1 METYEKKGYLYSDFR
16 LFYLTDTASK
26 EFEYHYHDFD
36 KITIFLKGNVQ
47 YTIEGK
53 SYQLQPYDIVLVSH
67 NDIHKLN
74 VQDSE
79 PYERIVV
86 YISPEFINT
95 YRTADYDLS
104 ECFQKVKKEHT
115 NVLRTHSHAKNT
127 LVRAVDNLKHSFSDV
142 GYANMLYQK
151 ILFLEFMIHLN
162 RATLNEQLEFIDT
175 DHCNTKVVELL
186 QYINRNL
193 TTDLN
198 IDDLAARFYVSKY
211 YMMRLFK
218 TETGYTIGNYIN
230 YKRLLLAKELIASGE
245 PITQACYDCG
255 FKNYSTF
262 SRAYKSHFGESPRQI
277 RDTL

>member
-95 YRTADYDLS
+95 HQTADYDLS
-104 ECFQKVKKEHT
+104 ECFQKAKKEHT

-142 GYANMLYQK
+142 GYANTLYQK

-162 RATLNEQLEFIDT
+162 RATLNEQLEFIAT

>member
-1 METYEKKGYLYSDFR
+1 M
-16 LFYLTDTASK
+16 
-26 EFEYHYHDFD
+26 
-36 KITIFLKGNVQ
+36 
-47 YTIEGK
+47 
-53 SYQLQPYDIVLVSH
+53 
-67 NDIHKLN
+67 
-74 VQDSE
+74 
-79 PYERIVV
+79 
-86 YISPEFINT
+86 
-95 YRTADYDLS
+95 
-104 ECFQKVKKEHT
+104 
-115 NVLRTHSHAKNT
+115 
-127 LVRAVDNLKHSFSDV
+127 RAVDNLKHSFSDV
-142 GYANMLYQK
+142 GYANTLYQK

-218 TETGYTIGNYIN
+218 AETGYTIGNYIN

>member
-95 YRTADYDLS
+95 YQTADYDLS
-104 ECFQKVKKEHT
+104 ECFQKAKKEHT
-115 NVLRTHSHAKNT
+115 SI
-127 LVRAVDNLKHSFSDV
+127 
-142 GYANMLYQK
+142 
-151 ILFLEFMIHLN
+151 IL
-162 RATLNEQLEFIDT
+162 
-175 DHCNTKVVELL
+175 
-186 QYINRNL
+186 
-193 TTDLN
+193 
-198 IDDLAARFYVSKY
+198 
-211 YMMRLFK
+211 
-218 TETGYTIGNYIN
+218 
-230 YKRLLLAKELIASGE
+230 
-245 PITQACYDCG
+245 
-255 FKNYSTF
+255 
-262 SRAYKSHFGESPRQI
+262 
-277 RDTL
+277 

>member
-95 YRTADYDLS
+95 HQTADYDLS
-104 ECFQKVKKEHT
+104 ECFQKAKKEHT

-142 GYANMLYQK
+142 GYANTLYQK

-262 SRAYKSHFGESPRQI
+262 SRAYKSHF
-277 RDTL
+277 

>member
-104 ECFQKVKKEHT
+104 ECFQKGKKRTYERYFGHT
-115 NVLRTHSHAKNT
+115 PT
-127 LVRAVDNLKHSFSDV
+127 
-142 GYANMLYQK
+142 QK
-151 ILFLEFMIHLN
+151 T
-162 RATLNEQLEFIDT
+162 RWCAP
-175 DHCNTKVVELL
+175 
-186 QYINRNL
+186 L
-193 TTDLN
+193 T
-198 IDDLAARFYVSKY
+198 I
-211 YMMRLFK
+211 
-218 TETGYTIGNYIN
+218 
-230 YKRLLLAKELIASGE
+230 
-245 PITQACYDCG
+245 
-255 FKNYSTF
+255 
-262 SRAYKSHFGESPRQI
+262 
-277 RDTL
+277 

>member
-262 SRAYKSHFGESPRQI
+262 SRAYKSHFRESPRQI

>member
-95 YRTADYDLS
+95 YQTADYDLS
-104 ECFQKVKKEHT
+104 ECFQKAKKEHT

-142 GYANMLYQK
+142 GYANTLYQK

-255 FKNYSTF
+255 FKN
-262 SRAYKSHFGESPRQI
+262 
-277 RDTL
+277 

>member
-86 YISPEFINT
+86 YIS
-95 YRTADYDLS
+95 
-104 ECFQKVKKEHT
+104 
-115 NVLRTHSHAKNT
+115 KNT
-127 LVRAVDNLKHSFSDV
+127 LVRAVNNLKHSFSDV
-142 GYANMLYQK
+142 GYANTLYQK

>member
-142 GYANMLYQK
+142 GYANTLYQK

>member
-142 GYANMLYQK
+142 GYANTLYQK

-218 TETGYTIGNYIN
+218 AETGYTIGNYIN

>member
-104 ECFQKVKKEHT
+104 ECFQKAKKEHT
-115 NVLRTHSHAKNT
+115 NVLRTHSPAKNT

>member
-16 LFYLTDTASK
+16 LFYLTDTASR

-79 PYERIVV
+79 PYERIVA
-86 YISPEFINT
+86 YIAPEFIST
-95 YRTADYDLS
+95 YRTEDYDLS
-104 ECFQKVKKEHT
+104 ECFQKAKKEHT

-142 GYANMLYQK
+142 GYANALYQK

-193 TTDLN
+193 TTNLN
-198 IDDLAARFYVSKY
+198 IDDLASRFYISKY

-218 TETGYTIGNYIN
+218 SETGYTIGNYIN
-230 YKRLLLAKELIASGE
+230 YKRLLLAKELIASGQ

>member
-1 METYEKKGYLYSDFR
+1 MLSKG
-16 LFYLTDTASK
+16 
-26 EFEYHYHDFD
+26 
-36 KITIFLKGNVQ
+36 
-47 YTIEGK
+47 
-53 SYQLQPYDIVLVSH
+53 
-67 NDIHKLN
+67 
-74 VQDSE
+74 
-79 PYERIVV
+79 
-86 YISPEFINT
+86 
-95 YRTADYDLS
+95 
-104 ECFQKVKKEHT
+104 KKEHT

-142 GYANMLYQK
+142 GYANTLYQK

-218 TETGYTIGNYIN
+218 AETGYTIGKLHQLQTITARQRTDCLRRANHSGVL
-230 YKRLLLAKELIASGE
+230 RLRI
-245 PITQACYDCG
+245 
-255 FKNYSTF
+255 
-262 SRAYKSHFGESPRQI
+262 
-277 RDTL
+277 

>member
-1 METYEKKGYLYSDFR
+1 MDTYEKKGYLSSDFR
-16 LFYLTDTASK
+16 LFYLTDTASR

-53 SYQLQPYDIVLVSH
+53 SYQLQPYDIVLVNH

-79 PYERIVV
+79 PYERIVA
-86 YISPEFINT
+86 YIAPEFISA
-95 YRTADYDLS
+95 YRTESYDLS
-104 ECFQKVKKEHT
+104 ACFQKAKKEHT
-115 NVLRTHSHAKNT
+115 NVLRTHSHAQST
-127 LVRAVDNLKHSFSDV
+127 LVRAVDHLKHSFSDV
-142 GYANMLYQK
+142 GYANALYQK
-151 ILFLEFMIHLN
+151 ILFLEFLIHLN
-162 RATLNEQLEFIDT
+162 RATLSEQLEFIDT

-198 IDDLAARFYVSKY
+198 IDDLAARFYISKY

-218 TETGYTIGNYIN
+218 AETGYTIGNYIN
-230 YKRLLLAKELIASGE
+230 YKRLLLAKELISSGQ

>member
-95 YRTADYDLS
+95 YQTAD
-104 ECFQKVKKEHT
+104 
-115 NVLRTHSHAKNT
+115 
-127 LVRAVDNLKHSFSDV
+127 
-142 GYANMLYQK
+142 
-151 ILFLEFMIHLN
+151 
-162 RATLNEQLEFIDT
+162 
-175 DHCNTKVVELL
+175 
-186 QYINRNL
+186 
-193 TTDLN
+193 
-198 IDDLAARFYVSKY
+198 
-211 YMMRLFK
+211 
-218 TETGYTIGNYIN
+218 
-230 YKRLLLAKELIASGE
+230 
-245 PITQACYDCG
+245 
-255 FKNYSTF
+255 
-262 SRAYKSHFGESPRQI
+262 
-277 RDTL
+277 